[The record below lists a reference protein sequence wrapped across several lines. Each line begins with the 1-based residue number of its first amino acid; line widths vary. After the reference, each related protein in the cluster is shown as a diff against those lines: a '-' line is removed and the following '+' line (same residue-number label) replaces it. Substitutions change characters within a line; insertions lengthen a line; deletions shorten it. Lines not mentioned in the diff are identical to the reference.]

1 MRTAASSLLGALSRL
16 RSVLQHH
23 GAVLKAWRRL
33 CPQQLSQGSL
43 MTSTDQRVQGS
54 RHSVKVCLCV
64 CWIVLA
70 IYDISKVKHKL
81 EAVSVIPPV
90 LHSS

>member
-1 MRTAASSLLGALSRL
+1 MRTIASSLQRALAGL

-23 GAVLKAWRRL
+23 SIVWRRPSR
-33 CPQQLSQGSL
+33 PQQLSQGIA
-43 MTSTDQRVQGS
+43 MTSTDQGAQDS
-54 RHSVKVCLCV
+54 RHSVKVCLCA

-70 IYDISKVKHKL
+70 IYDISQVKHKL
-81 EAVSVIPPV
+81 EAVFVNVPV

>member
-1 MRTAASSLLGALSRL
+1 
-16 RSVLQHH
+16 
-23 GAVLKAWRRL
+23 
-33 CPQQLSQGSL
+33 
-43 MTSTDQRVQGS
+43 MTSADQRVQDS
-54 RHSVKVCLCV
+54 RHSVKVRLCV

-81 EAVSVIPPV
+81 EAVSMNPPV